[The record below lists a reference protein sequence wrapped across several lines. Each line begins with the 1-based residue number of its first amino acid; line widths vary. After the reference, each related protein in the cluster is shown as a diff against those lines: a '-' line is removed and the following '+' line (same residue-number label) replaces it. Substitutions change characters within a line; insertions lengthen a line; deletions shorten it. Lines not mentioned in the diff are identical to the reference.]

1 MVDSDDVDSDD
12 DGQEQP
18 ARRSQRTALTIIG
31 LIGAITIGFAIGF
44 LVRIPLDH
52 DSDVPA
58 ADSVDVGFAQDM
70 AVHHA
75 QAVEM
80 ASLTMSNTTDPLVR
94 NLAYDI
100 LTTQQNQLGQMQGW
114 LSLWG
119 RSPVPP
125 GKYMAW
131 MQDDGNSG
139 HGGMAHDMG
148 SMPSGGVTKMPGM
161 ATPEEISKLR
171 ATTGPAGDILFLQ
184 LMLRHHQGGLAMM
197 VYAAAHAEVTSVR
210 DLAQTMVDTQQSEAK
225 LMTDMLGQRGAQ
237 PLPMN

>member
-1 MVDSDDVDSDD
+1 MVDSEG
-12 DGQEQP
+12 GQQQP
-18 ARRSQRTALTIIG
+18 ARRSQRTALTILG

-44 LVRIPLDH
+44 LVRLPLDT
-52 DSDVPA
+52 DSDSPA

-80 ASLTMSNTTDPLVR
+80 ASLALNNSADPLVK

-100 LTTQQNQLGQMQGW
+100 LTTQQNQIGQMQGW

-119 RSPVPP
+119 RSTVP
-125 GKYMAW
+125 GAYMAW
-131 MQDDGNSG
+131 MKDDGNDGHSHSG
-139 HGGMAHDMG
+139 MGHDM
-148 SMPSGGVTKMPGM
+148 SSDSPTKMPGM

-171 ATTGPAGDILFLQ
+171 ATTGPAGDVLFLQ
-184 LMLRHHQGGLAMM
+184 LMLRHHQGGLTMM
-197 VYAAAHAEVTSVR
+197 EYAAAHAEVSAVR
-210 DLAQTMVDTQQSEAK
+210 DLAQTMVDTQQSEAH
-225 LMTDMLGQRGAQ
+225 LITGMLEQRGAQ